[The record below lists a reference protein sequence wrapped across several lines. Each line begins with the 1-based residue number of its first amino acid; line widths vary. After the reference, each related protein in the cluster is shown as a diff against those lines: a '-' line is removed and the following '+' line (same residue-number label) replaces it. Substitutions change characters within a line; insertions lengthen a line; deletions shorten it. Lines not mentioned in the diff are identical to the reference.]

1 MEDLLDVLP
10 FAVLALLVGAAA
22 TYLRRRR
29 VTRPALRKPAIRDRI
44 RSLVIV
50 IGVVVVA
57 PTIGIGIGT
66 ALSLSQNADARL
78 GILVEL
84 AALATAVFWRKLWL
98 ERQSR

>member
-1 MEDLLDVLP
+1 VEDLVDVLP
-10 FAVLALLVGAAA
+10 FAVLAVLIGAGA

-29 VTRPALRKPAIRDRI
+29 VTAPQLRKPAIRDRI
-44 RSLVIV
+44 RSLIIV

-57 PTIGIGIGT
+57 PTVGIGIGT

-78 GILVEL
+78 GILVEV
-84 AALATAVFWRKLWL
+84 AALSGAVLWRKLWL